1 MEGKEEEEGFAHLCW
16 DAALIANASLFN
28 LSQGPLPGILEAVH
42 REWWMERQ
50 MNELMDEGGEK
61 D

>member
-42 REWWMERQ
+42 RE
-50 MNELMDEGGEK
+50 
-61 D
+61 